1 MADIEAP
8 SQNRQKSSQFSQSD
22 LPELL
27 NQYYKR
33 LFPYKYFVQ
42 WLSYGGV
49 PKTYFVHREF
59 SFTLKDDVYLRYQSF
74 ADQQDLEKE
83 ILKRNPYKIDIG
95 AVFTHKPKDHKMVKP
110 GAFQAEEKELVF
122 DIDMTD
128 YDEVRTC
135 CKGADICK
143 KCWLFMVVA
152 MKIVDSALERDFGF
166 QHRLWVY
173 SGRRGVHCWVCDAS
187 ARELSQS
194 ARSAVAEY
202 LSVIKGGENQIK
214 KVNLR
219 SPYHPY
225 ISNSLKILQ
234 AHFEDLVIEKQDIL
248 SCKERW
254 DGVLALVP
262 EHLRNELNSS
272 WSKTKKTSRQRWD
285 ELEAKLDNS
294 QKPETKDEIMFQYCF
309 PRLDVNVTK
318 GLNHLLKSPFCVHP
332 KTGRVCVP
340 ISMND
345 VETFDPFTVPTI
357 SQLCD
362 EIDEH
367 EKNSSDMIEEE
378 KKKIPAYRKTSLVKP
393 ISVFVQF
400 LKGLEGENDNRRK
413 SFRDAEEKKGEW

>member
-1 MADIEAP
+1 MADDSQT
-8 SQNRQKSSQFSQSD
+8 SQNSSRFSQSD

-33 LFPYKYFVQ
+33 LFPYKYFFQ

-49 PKTYFVHREF
+49 PKNYFLHREF

-74 ADQQDLEKE
+74 ADQQELEKE
-83 ILKRNPYKIDIG
+83 IIKRNPYKIDIG
-95 AVFTHKPKDHKMVKP
+95 AVFSHKPKDHKMIKP

-143 KCWLFMVVA
+143 KCWKFMVVA
-152 MKIVDSALERDFGF
+152 MKIVDRALEEDFGF

-173 SGRRGVHCWVCDAS
+173 SGRRGVHCWVCDES
-187 ARELSQS
+187 ARKLSQN

-202 LSVIKGGENQIK
+202 LSVIKGGENQLK
-214 KVNLR
+214 KVNLH

-225 ISNSLKILQ
+225 ISKSLEILE
-234 AHFEDLVIEKQDIL
+234 AHFVDLVIENQEVL
-248 SCKERW
+248 SCKEQW
-254 DGVLALVP
+254 EGMLALVP
-262 EHLRNELNSS
+262 DSIRNELNTS
-272 WSKTKKTSRQRWD
+272 WSTTTETSRERWD
-285 ELEAKLDNS
+285 ELEMKFDSCNERKEA
-294 QKPETKDEIMFQYCF
+294 KDEIIFQYCF

-340 ISMND
+340 ISMEEVD
-345 VETFDPFTVPTI
+345 TFDPFTVPTI
-357 SQLCD
+357 SQLCE
-362 EIDEH
+362 EIDQH
-367 EKNSSDMIEEE
+367 DKNTPDMIEDE
-378 KKKIPAYRKTSLVKP
+378 KKKIPAFKKTSLVKP
-393 ISVFVQF
+393 IGIFVEF
-400 LKGLEGENDNRRK
+400 LKSLESENDNRRK
-413 SFRDAEEKKGEW
+413 TFRNEQEKKGEW

>member
-1 MADIEAP
+1 MADTDS
-8 SQNRQKSSQFSQSD
+8 SQNSQKSSQFSQSD

-49 PKTYFVHREF
+49 PKTYLMHREF

-74 ADQQDLEKE
+74 ADLQELEKE

-95 AVFTHKPKDHKMVKP
+95 AVFTHKPKDHKMIKP

-135 CKGADICK
+135 CKGADICR

-152 MKIVDSALERDFGF
+152 MKIVDSALESDFGF
-166 QHRLWVY
+166 KHRLWVY
-173 SGRRGVHCWVCDAS
+173 SGRRGVHCW
-187 ARELSQS
+187 
-194 ARSAVAEY
+194 
-202 LSVIKGGENQIK
+202 GGENQVK

-225 ISNSLKILQ
+225 IRKSLDILK
-234 AHFEDLVIEKQDIL
+234 AHFVDLVIEKQDIL

-254 DGVLALVP
+254 DGILALIP
-262 EHLRNELNSS
+262 DAARNELNSA
-272 WSKTKKTSRQRWD
+272 WSKTKKTSRERWD
-285 ELEAKLDNS
+285 ELEEKLDNS
-294 QKPETKDEIMFQYCF
+294 QRRETKDEIMFQYCF

-340 ISMND
+340 ISMKD
-345 VETFDPFTVPTI
+345 VDTFDPFSVPTI

-367 EKNSSDMIEEE
+367 EKNSPDTIEEE
-378 KKKIPAYRKTSLVKP
+378 KKKIPAFRKTSLVKP
-393 ISVFVQF
+393 IGVFVQF

-413 SFRDAEEKKGEW
+413 NFRETEEMKGEW